1 MFYNI
6 FLTKKS
12 PRKIK
17 NAIYAYINFKINV
30 KDVVLCYFRREV
42 HGPCD
47 FSPWI
52 RQILSTSILFAV
64 YLHIPAI

>member
-6 FLTKKS
+6 FITKKS
-12 PRKIK
+12 LRKIK

-30 KDVVLCYFRREV
+30 KDLILCYFRRRV
-42 HGPCD
+42 HDPCD

-52 RQILSTSILFAV
+52 LQILSTSILFAV
-64 YLHIPAI
+64 YLNIPAI